1 MGLDIGSRIKEIR
14 SKSGL
19 SQADFGEKLDITGD
33 QVGKIENGSRRPS
46 EEAMISIKDQ
56 FNVSIDY
63 LYTGSEFV
71 MPRLPENMNMNLHTS
86 TAKKAI
92 EELNKVNIC
101 TKTIAQSIKTLDMTA
116 VLGIQ
121 YYENELKKVARNP
134 QVEKNI
140 QALRMEGSVAN

>member
-1 MGLDIGSRIKEIR
+1 MGLDIGNRIKEIR
-14 SKSGL
+14 TESGL

-46 EEAMISIKDQ
+46 EEAMIRLKDE

-71 MPRLPENMNMNLHTS
+71 MPRLPENMNMNLQTS

-92 EELNKVNIC
+92 EELNKVNVC

-121 YYENELKKVARNP
+121 YYENELKKVRANPEIERNIRA
-134 QVEKNI
+134 V
-140 QALRMEGSVAN
+140 RMEGSVAN